1 MSASSLKFVTSN
13 GTAVK
18 EEVNRKLPKSFYEIE
33 RAENMKMAS
42 RRLKHD
48 PAINIHLQNQSR
60 IIALCS
66 KCQSYFAQFQQE
78 KEIEMLQETK

>member
-1 MSASSLKFVTSN
+1 MSASSLKFVNSN

-48 PAINIHLQNQSR
+48 PAIKNKGIMPFAATWLQLEIIILSETNQT
-60 IIALCS
+60 
-66 KCQSYFAQFQQE
+66 E
-78 KEIEMLQETK
+78 KDKYNMV